1 MRYSLLM
8 AGLLLSCKALANG
21 YVVPDSIHDYKIELG
36 NADIQNQAGYVTNAF
51 TWDLG
56 STYTGTVTCP
66 AQSIPNSAVHYKAVM
81 SSGLLPAD
89 YGFGFVKLNDFLDMK
104 VEIWIA
110 GNRKEYVVAPFNNQ
124 SNNYVNKSCTKG
136 GSTRIDN
143 FGSGS
148 KGKVTFRVRKPI
160 INGVQISDRQVVE
173 MFGRLGNTVG
183 DFNNVPMSRITI
195 SSAILYVPEKCVING
210 GQTIEVEFGDLP
222 STGLDGNNFEKTV
235 PLTFRCEGGVFEG
248 PALKINL
255 GISGRPTS
263 FSQEYLRTTKEGYQS
278 ATIIPNLGI
287 KFKQLNGDPLKLNE
301 FYPVTMQ
308 GNIGDWG
315 FIAAP
320 IASGSEEVAAGDFY
334 ATATIVAEFQ

>member
-1 MRYSLLM
+1 MRYSLLV

-21 YVVPDSIHDYKIELG
+21 YVVPDSTHDYYIGLDK
-36 NADIQNQAGYVTNAF
+36 ADIQNQAGYVTNAF

-56 STYTGTVTCP
+56 STYPGTVTCP
-66 AQSIPNSAVHYKAVM
+66 AGDISKSAIHYKAVM
-81 SSGLLPAD
+81 SSGLPSA
-89 YGFGFVKLNDFLDMK
+89 GNGFVRLNDFLDMK

-110 GNRKEYVVAPFNNQ
+110 GTRNAYVVAPFDNE
-124 SNNYVNKSCTKG
+124 SNNYVSHSCKRG
-136 GSTRIDN
+136 ESTRVDN

-173 MFGRLGNTVG
+173 MFGRLGFTVG
-183 DFNNVPMSRITI
+183 DFNSVPMSRITI